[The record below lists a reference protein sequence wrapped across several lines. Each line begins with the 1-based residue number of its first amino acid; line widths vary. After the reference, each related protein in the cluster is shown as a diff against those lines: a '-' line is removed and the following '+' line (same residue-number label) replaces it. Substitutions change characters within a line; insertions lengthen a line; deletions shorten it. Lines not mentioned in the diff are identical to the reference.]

1 MRAPTIT
8 WTWVALPEG
17 DGPRITR
24 FRRQP
29 LRRLRGPRGRRRA
42 LVERSRGPAVVRVQ
56 WDAMRTPIR
65 HDWPRDMGADWES
78 WL

>member
-8 WTWVALPEG
+8 WAWGMVPY
-17 DGPRITR
+17 PYITR

-42 LVERSRGPAVVRVQ
+42 LVERTRGPAVVRVQ
-56 WDAMRTPIR
+56 WSAIRTPVPQALD
-65 HDWPRDMGADWES
+65 DWGS